1 MQSRNYSQKTISE
14 GCKDST
20 EAFNLTVWAGENG
33 LYALTNFQLHLIARI
48 AIQHRYYETFK

>member
-14 GCKDST
+14 GCKR
-20 EAFNLTVWAGENG
+20 FYRGINLTVWAGEYG

-48 AIQHRYYETFK
+48 DDTTQVL